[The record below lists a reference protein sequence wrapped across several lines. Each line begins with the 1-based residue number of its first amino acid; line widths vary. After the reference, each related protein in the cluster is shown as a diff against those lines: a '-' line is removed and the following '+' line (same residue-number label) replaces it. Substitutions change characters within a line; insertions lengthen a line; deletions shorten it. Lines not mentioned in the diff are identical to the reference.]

1 MDYNVGDKVVHPFHG
16 AGIITSIEEKECFG
30 EVHTYYLL
38 TLAHSKL
45 ELNIPVDSA
54 DNIGLRP
61 VMAQEDAEAVFE
73 RLRLPCETNTLNWNK
88 KHRENLDKLRS
99 GNIIDAADVYQYLRL
114 REKKRSLSTGEK
126 KLLTNSKNAIFSE
139 IMLATDISEEDLTN
153 KVDEIFK
160 ELEKDSDGKKE

>member
-1 MDYNVGDKVVHPFHG
+1 MRYKVGDKVVHPFHG

-30 EVHTYYLL
+30 ETHLYYLL

-61 VMAQEDAEAVFE
+61 VMEPEKAEAVFA
-73 RLRLPCETNTLNWNK
+73 RLSVPCEINTLNWNK
-88 KHRENLDKLRS
+88 KHRENMDKLRTGDIMDS
-99 GNIIDAADVYQYLRL
+99 ADVYKYLRL

-139 IMLATDISEEDLTN
+139 IMLATDMPEAALESKI
-153 KVDEIFK
+153 DEIFL
-160 ELEKDSDGKKE
+160 ELEKASES